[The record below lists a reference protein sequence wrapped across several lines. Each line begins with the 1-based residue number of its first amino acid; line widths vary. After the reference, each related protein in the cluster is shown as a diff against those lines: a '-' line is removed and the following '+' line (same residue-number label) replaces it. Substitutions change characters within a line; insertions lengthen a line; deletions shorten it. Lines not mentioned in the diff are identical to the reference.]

1 MIEKF
6 NQKLSQFIPKG
17 RIKSL
22 DILRGLAIFEMTIV
36 HQTLPFGL
44 QSTIIGHQLFVIGAY
59 YTRPLFIAVS
69 GIALVLHE
77 QKYRWPFRMV
87 VHGSVLFAMAWSV
100 DIVFH
105 RSFAVDWDI
114 FQVIGACYAL
124 AGLFSYLRNGTI
136 KYFAILSL
144 IGIWALAPVL
154 RPDQGL
160 FPIWPNGI
168 YFVGGYLIGKW
179 GLSEY
184 GRSSNAILL
193 FLLSIVCLAS
203 FYVFVEPVIQLST
216 NTVGISASFAAIFL
230 LLCLSL
236 YLEGKQLAD
245 RFPLS
250 FMLRFGRYPL
260 SLYFMQQFVVVF
272 GLKMNF
278 RLSPTGD
285 PPIDCILQ
293 TLILLLVMYG
303 VTFIFDRFKFFSV
316 EFWLRKAE
324 SFIMNVI
331 PQIGIFNTLP
341 AK

>member
-1 MIEKF
+1 MIENLNK
-6 NQKLSQFIPKG
+6 KLTQFIPKG

-22 DILRGLAIFEMTIV
+22 DILRGLAILQMTLV

-44 QSTIIGHQLFVIGAY
+44 HSTTVGHQLFIIGAY

-105 RSFAVDWDI
+105 RSLAVDWDI
-114 FQVIGACYAL
+114 FQVIGACYAI
-124 AGLFSYLRNGTI
+124 AGLFSYLRNGKI
-136 KYFAILSL
+136 KCLAILSL
-144 IGIWALAPVL
+144 IVIWAFAPVL
-154 RPDQGL
+154 RPDRGL

-179 GLSEY
+179 GLSQY
-184 GRSSNAILL
+184 ARSSNAILL
-193 FLLSIVCLAS
+193 FLISIVCLSS
-203 FYVFVEPVIQLST
+203 FYVYVEPVIHLST

-236 YLEGKQLAD
+236 YLERKQLAD

-260 SLYFMQQFVVVF
+260 SLYFIQQFVAVF
-272 GLKMNF
+272 GLKLNL
-278 RLSPTGD
+278 RLTLTENPN
-285 PPIDCILQ
+285 IDCTLQ
-293 TLILLLVMYG
+293 TSILLFVMYG
-303 VTFIFDRFKFFSV
+303 ATFILDRFKFFSI

-324 SFIMNVI
+324 SFIMNAI
-331 PQIGIFNTLP
+331 PQISIFNPLP
-341 AK
+341 PK